1 MNDLPNFVED
11 SNISMFADN
20 TGLSS
25 KISNAL
31 EINSELLPD
40 FRKVCDW
47 LRANKLSLNIVP
59 FSYL

>member
-1 MNDLPNFVED
+1 MNDVPNFVKD
-11 SNISMFADN
+11 PNISMYADD

-40 FRKVCDW
+40 FLKV
-47 LRANKLSLNIVP
+47 L
-59 FSYL
+59 